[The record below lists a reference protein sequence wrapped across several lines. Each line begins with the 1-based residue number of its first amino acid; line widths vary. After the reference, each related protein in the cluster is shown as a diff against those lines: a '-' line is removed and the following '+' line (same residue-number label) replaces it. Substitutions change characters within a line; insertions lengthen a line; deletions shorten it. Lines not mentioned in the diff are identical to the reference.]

1 MRSATPVVSAAAAPA
16 KLNGNGAPSSST
28 TNGTHPADNSL
39 TKLTPP
45 RGYTSADSAHRRE
58 WLAKRTGV
66 TVSSGVFDE
75 PEKLQGLIE
84 NHVGYVGI
92 PMSIAGPLKIAGSFA
107 KGDFYVPLCT
117 VEGTLSFSMTR
128 GCYLT
133 HLAGGVTTRHFKQ
146 ELSRA
151 PVFIFSDVT
160 QSVKFIDWV
169 NLHFSEIK
177 AAAEATTRHGRLLRI
192 DKYPAH
198 NRVILDFV
206 FNTAEAAGQNMVT
219 LGTDNACRWI
229 LSEVQHLAPVRY
241 LLESNFSGDKNPTH
255 RTLLHG
261 RGHHVIASFTVS
273 DRLLRKVLRVGVN
286 DIIQSTTDKQIAS
299 QLAGVL
305 GFNLHVANALA
316 ALYLA
321 TGQDVACVVE
331 NAVGITTFEQ
341 RGEDLHA
348 TLTMPSITVGTVGGA
363 TRLQQQQNNL
373 KLLGCA
379 GEPDSSKKLAEII
392 CAAALS
398 LEISLLGAIISNEFA
413 ASHAKFG
420 RK

>member
-1 MRSATPVVSAAAAPA
+1 MRSATRVVSSAATPA
-16 KLNGNGAPSSST
+16 KLNGNGATVS
-28 TNGTHPADNSL
+28 NGAHPADNGSA
-39 TKLTPP
+39 KLTPP
-45 RGYTSADSAHRRE
+45 RGYTKEDSSLRRD

-66 TVSSGVFDE
+66 TISSGVFDE

-92 PMSIAGPLKIAGSFA
+92 PMSVAGPLKIAGSFA

-133 HLAGGVTTRHFKQ
+133 HLAGGITTRHFKQ
-146 ELSRA
+146 EISRA

-160 QSVKFIDWV
+160 QSMKFIDWI

-177 AAAEATTRHGRLLRI
+177 AAAESTTRHGRLLRI

-206 FNTAEAAGQNMVT
+206 YSTGEAAGQNMVT
-219 LGTDNACRWI
+219 ISTDKACRWI
-229 LSEVQHLAPVRY
+229 LGEVQHLAPVRY
-241 LLESNFSGDKNPTH
+241 LVESNFCGDKNPTH

-261 RGHHVIASFTVS
+261 RGHHVIASFMVPE
-273 DRLLRKVLRVGVN
+273 RLLKKVLRVSVD
-286 DIIQSTTDKQIAS
+286 DIVQSTTDKQISS

-316 ALYLA
+316 AIYLA
-321 TGQDVACVVE
+321 TGQDVACVAE
-331 NAVGITTFEQ
+331 NAVGITTFE
-341 RGEDLHA
+341 RCGENLHG
-348 TLTMPSITVGTVGGA
+348 TLSMSSITVGTIGGA
-363 TRLQQQQNNL
+363 TRLLQQQNNL
-373 KLLGCA
+373 KLLGCT

-392 CAAALS
+392 CAAALA
-398 LEISLLGAIISNEFA
+398 LEISLMGAILSNEFA

>member
-1 MRSATPVVSAAAAPA
+1 MRAVNRALSAPA
-16 KLNGNGAPSSST
+16 STGKINGKGAPVSNSEHAAS
-28 TNGTHPADNSL
+28 NGHD
-39 TKLTPP
+39 KVTPP
-45 RGYTSADSAHRRE
+45 RGYTNEDSAHRRE

-66 TVSSGVFDE
+66 TISSGVFDE

-92 PMSIAGPLKIAGSFA
+92 PMSVAGPLKIAGSFA

-133 HLAGGVTTRHFKQ
+133 HLAGGITTRHFKQ

-151 PVFIFSDVT
+151 PVFIFSDMT

-177 AAAEATTRHGRLLRI
+177 AAAESTTRHGRLLRI

-206 FNTAEAAGQNMVT
+206 YNTAEAAGQNMVT
-219 LGTDNACRWI
+219 IGTDKACRWI
-229 LSEVQHLAPVRY
+229 LGEVQHLGPVRY
-241 LLESNFSGDKNPTH
+241 LVESNFSGDKNPTH

-261 RGHHVIASFTVS
+261 RGHQVIASFTVPE
-273 DRLLRKVLRVGVN
+273 RLLRKVLRVGV
-286 DIIQSTTDKQIAS
+286 DDVIQCATDKQLGS

-305 GFNLHVANALA
+305 GFNLHVANGLA
-316 ALYLA
+316 AIYLA
-321 TGQDVACVVE
+321 TGQDVACVTE
-331 NAVGITTFEQ
+331 NAVGITTFDR
-341 RGEDLHA
+341 RGENLFA

-363 TRLQQQQNNL
+363 TRLLQQQNNL

-392 CAAALS
+392 CAAALA
-398 LEISLLGAIISNEFA
+398 LEISLAGAIISNEFA